1 MSRIDPLHNY
11 GVKIGKIALLGLPTF
26 QKEWEDE
33 FKIYSY
39 KPGVLRTGCVIA
51 VIWCLYDF
59 SSMTFSDQD
68 SAGGDR
74 VWIFWTYSVDLFCSI
89 IFSCV
94 SFVLSLKQ
102 FHNFSVRNYDMLCLI
117 VVVSAYCTMIFIPL
131 MLEIRRSLFQW
142 SAEPYIRWSIDRS
155 GTLPVRI
162 CNNSNPVASWQ
173 NFSANGHNAIGC
185 DLLLLSGSILAF
197 YVFCNLCPIAFGMCP
212 IHATAS
218 SAINLLILLAA
229 LLSTGAFTDSGTGFA
244 AAAATLQLVLGLS
257 SAHFCAARRRRAQ
270 DRFALSKVNSYTT
283 ILLTNM
289 RTCIVG

>member
-68 SAGGDR
+68 S
-74 VWIFWTYSVDLFCSI
+74 
-89 IFSCV
+89 V